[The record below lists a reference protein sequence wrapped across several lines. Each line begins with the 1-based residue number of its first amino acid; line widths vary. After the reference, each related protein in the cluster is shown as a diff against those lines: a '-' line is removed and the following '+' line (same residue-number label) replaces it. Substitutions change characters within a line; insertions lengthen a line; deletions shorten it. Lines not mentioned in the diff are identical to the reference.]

1 MPLLLYLGL
10 ALYLLTAGAH
20 LLLLRNGTVVRSPW
34 SIRLLWSTVVCWLV
48 IFAGFGLVDGWH
60 VTSTQRWLWSSSL
73 FLLVLP
79 EVTKR
84 WLDMENVTVTTTAL
98 AALLACLGYFS
109 DTAQT
114 QDFAHS
120 GTLLKLHI
128 GLAFIGLTAFA
139 FGAATSL
146 LYLFQERALRQ
157 NPSLTLKR
165 RMPPLV
171 KIDLL
176 AFRSIVF
183 GFPCYTAAILLGGVF
198 AIRDASVGIAF
209 TYWVALGSWLIYAFM
224 LQARLV
230 AGLRGQ
236 RAAKLTL
243 LGLVGL
249 LFVVGQYLVRG
260 V

>member
-1 MPLLLYLGL
+1 MG
-10 ALYLLTAGAH
+10 H
-20 LLLLRNGTVVRSPW
+20 R
-34 SIRLLWSTVVCWLV
+34 RLLVGDLCGVR
-48 IFAGFGLVDGWH
+48 AG
-60 VTSTQRWLWSSSL
+60 RWLACDVNTAMVVEFIT

-109 DTAQT
+109 DTTQT

-183 GFPCYTAAILLGGVF
+183 GFPFYTAAILLGGAF

>member
-20 LLLLRNGTVVRSPW
+20 LLLLRKGTVVRSPW
-34 SIRLLWSTVVCWLV
+34 SIRLLWGTVGCWLV
-48 IFAGFGLVDGWH
+48 IFAGFGLVEGWL

-73 FLLVLP
+73 LLLLLP
-79 EVTKR
+79 EVTKQ

-109 DTAQT
+109 DTTQT
-114 QDFAHS
+114 HAFHQS
-120 GTLLKLHI
+120 GLLLKLHI

-146 LYLFQERALRQ
+146 LYLFQERALRE

-198 AIRDASVGIAF
+198 AIRDASIGIALS
-209 TYWVALGSWLIYAFM
+209 YWVALGSWLIYAFM

-243 LGLVGL
+243 IGLVGL

-260 V
+260 F

>member
-1 MPLLLYLGL
+1 M
-10 ALYLLTAGAH
+10 
-20 LLLLRNGTVVRSPW
+20 
-34 SIRLLWSTVVCWLV
+34 
-48 IFAGFGLVDGWH
+48 
-60 VTSTQRWLWSSSL
+60 
-73 FLLVLP
+73 
-79 EVTKR
+79 
-84 WLDMENVTVTTTAL
+84 
-98 AALLACLGYFS
+98 
-109 DTAQT
+109 
-114 QDFAHS
+114 HS
-120 GTLLKLHI
+120 GTYVAAFYTLSVNDGFRILL
-128 GLAFIGLTAFA
+128 
-139 FGAATSL
+139 SE
-146 LYLFQERALRQ
+146 QEHM
-157 NPSLTLKR
+157 S
-165 RMPPLV
+165 MPPLV

-198 AIRDASVGIAF
+198 AIRDSSVGIAF